1 MNIVI
6 AGYGE
11 IGQAIHSLYMSDSFN
26 VAHVEID
33 GKCHLKKADVLN
45 ICFPYSDTF
54 VQDVTD
60 YIARFNPR
68 LTIIH
73 STVLP
78 GTTGS
83 IDANNVVYSPVIG
96 IHPQLPVCLK
106 TFKKFIG
113 GKTPEAITL
122 AKQHFSQLG
131 LQYIVFTSPKAV
143 ETAKTLCTLYYGMCI
158 SFHDEANDLCKREGL
173 DYDEVMTAWNSEY
186 NRGYTVLG
194 KSNVCRPVLFS
205 PDGKIGGHCV
215 IPNAKMIASYFKSI
229 IIKYVLRLS

>member
-11 IGQAIHSLYMSDSFN
+11 IGQAIHSLYTPDGFDI
-26 VAHVEID
+26 ATVEID
-33 GKCHLKKADVLN
+33 GACQLEKADVLN

-54 VQDVTD
+54 VQDVTC
-60 YIARFNPR
+60 YIARFNPS

-78 GTTGS
+78 GTTDA
-83 IDANNVVYSPVIG
+83 IDDTHVVYSPVIG
-96 IHPQLPVCLK
+96 IHPELSVCLK

-113 GKTPEAITL
+113 GKTTESIKCAQ
-122 AKQHFSQLG
+122 QHFALLG
-131 LQYIVFTSPKAV
+131 LDCVVFASPKAV

-158 SFHDEANDLCKREGL
+158 SFHDEVNDLCKREGL
-173 DYDEVMTAWNSEY
+173 HYDEVMTAWNSEY
-186 NRGYTVLG
+186 NRGYTALG

-205 PDGKIGGHCV
+205 PNGKIGGHCI
-215 IPNAKMIASYFKSI
+215 IPNAKMIASYFKSV

>member
-11 IGQAIHSLYMSDSFN
+11 IGQAIHSLYMSDVFN
-26 VAHVEID
+26 VLPVEID
-33 GKCHLKKADVLN
+33 EVCQIEKADVLN
-45 ICFPYSDTF
+45 ICFPYGDTF
-54 VQDVTD
+54 VKDVTD
-60 YIARFNPR
+60 YIARFNPS

-78 GTTGS
+78 GTTDS
-83 IDANNVVYSPVIG
+83 IGADSIVYSPVIG
-96 IHPQLPVCLK
+96 IHPQLAVCLK

-113 GKTPEAITL
+113 GKTQEATVS
-122 AKQHFSQLG
+122 AQQHFAQLG
-131 LQYIVFTSPKAV
+131 LDCIVFSSPKAV

-158 SFHDEANDLCKREGL
+158 SFHDEANDLCKKEGL
-173 DYDEVMTAWNSEY
+173 HYDEVMTAWNSEY
-186 NRGYTVLG
+186 NRGYTALG
-194 KSNVCRPVLFS
+194 KSNVCRPVLFA

-229 IIKYVLRLS
+229 IIKYVLRLA

>member
-11 IGQAIHSLYMSDSFN
+11 IGQAIHSLYESDMFN
-26 VAHVEID
+26 IAPVEID
-33 GKCHLKKADVLN
+33 GLCQIRKADVLN

-54 VQDVTD
+54 VRDVTD

-78 GTTGS
+78 GTTDS
-83 IDANNVVYSPVIG
+83 IDADNIVYSPVIG
-96 IHPQLPVCLK
+96 VHPQLDMCLK

-113 GKTPEAITL
+113 GKTSEAIVLTQ
-122 AKQHFSQLG
+122 QHFALLG
-131 LQYIVFTSPKAV
+131 LESMVFASPKAV

-158 SFHDEANDLCKREGL
+158 SFHDEANDLCQREGL
-173 DYDEVMTAWNSEY
+173 QYDEVMTAWNSEY
-186 NRGYTVLG
+186 NRGYTALG

-215 IPNAKMIASYFKSI
+215 VPNAKMIASYFKSV
-229 IIKYVLRLS
+229 IIKYVLRLA